1 MKAEDFFKHV
11 YSESDEAATISGTGA
26 KRQTKSGSTKTAV
39 NTNPQMKDAKAMTV
53 DKGTKG
59 FDRNNR
65 PNDHR
70 SSVDFPRPQPISPTN
85 PQPISPTNPQPPRNP
100 GLRDMWVK
108 ADLER
113 STREAQRRQ
122 SQNYGNRKS

>member
-1 MKAEDFFKHV
+1 
-11 YSESDEAATISGTGA
+11 A

-85 PQPISPTNPQPPRNP
+85 PQPPRNP
-100 GLRDMWVK
+100 GLVDMWKK
-108 ADLER
+108 ADLEAE
-113 STREAQRRQ
+113 REPHNVGRVRIIQT
-122 SQNYGNRKS
+122 GNHDDTLRTLPERHH

>member
-39 NTNPQMKDAKAMTV
+39 NTNPQMKDAKAMTD

-85 PQPISPTNPQPPRNP
+85 PQPPRNP
-100 GLRDMWVK
+100 GLVDMWKK
-108 ADLER
+108 ADLEA
-113 STREAQRRQ
+113 STRAAQRRQ
-122 SQNYGNRKS
+122 SQNYTNRKS